1 VPTSLFAPDFQV
13 ILDQAVNPPNPAAA
27 PFPSPEDWRDRWIYF
42 LMLDRFNN
50 PSAAPAHQPFDDP
63 NFYGFQGGKF
73 SGVQQQLAYIKQLGA
88 GAIWLSP
95 ALKNFIFD
103 PNTYHGYGIH
113 NFIAAEPRFA
123 DNPAA
128 ADNEL
133 RALVDAAHQQD
144 LLVIF
149 DIVLNHTG
157 NAFAYQCDP
166 ADQFCISNQGAQAG
180 FHASPQSVQ
189 WRDQTG
195 AARPDFPDVAT
206 IPNPSLDALVW
217 PSELQQ
223 NQFFRRQG
231 TPDGNGDD
239 TIGDFSVLK
248 QMMTADP
255 NLQRFLIRAYQY
267 VIARFDI
274 DGFRIDT
281 LRYLKGDLP
290 RLFGN
295 SMREFAL
302 SIGKR
307 NFFTFGEVLDSNSE
321 QDIASFIG
329 RNTLTN
335 TDDSQ
340 LVGVDAALDYPLF
353 NNLKPVVKGFAAP
366 STVAGMYQNRKNVEA
381 DVLSSHGDATR
392 FFVTFLDNHDM
403 KERIRYVDPGNPTE
417 FDVQVTLGLACLYSL
432 PGIPCLYYGTEQ
444 GLHGAGSDPAVRE
457 ALWGGPGFDETSNFY
472 QHIQQIAA
480 VRAEESALR
489 YGRFYFRP
497 LSGDGVTFGVSGY
510 PQGVVAFSRILN
522 DQEVVVAANT
532 NPTQAQQ
539 LDVIV
544 EIVLSAAGDNF
555 AVLYSNQPGAQAPQ
569 PVRVVPQG
577 TVTVQEVDGSIGTGP
592 LHVIR
597 VNLRPMEVQILRR
610 ASSL

>member
-1 VPTSLFAPDFQV
+1 MPTSLFAPDFQSV
-13 ILDQAVNPPNPAAA
+13 LDQAVTPPSPAAA

-50 PSAAPAHQPFDDP
+50 PSTPPAHQPFDDP
-63 NFYGFQGGKF
+63 NFFGFQGGKF
-73 SGVQQQLAYIKQLGA
+73 SGVQRQLPYIKQLGA

-95 ALKNFIFD
+95 VLKNFSFD
-103 PNTYHGYGIH
+103 PGTYHGYGIH
-113 NFIAAEPRFA
+113 NFISAEPRFA
-123 DNPAA
+123 GNLAT

-166 ADQFCISNQGAQAG
+166 ADQFCISNQGAQAS
-180 FHASPQSVQ
+180 FHASPQPVQ

-195 AARPDFPDVAT
+195 AARPDFPDVAA
-206 IPNPSLDALVW
+206 IPNPSLDAVVW
-217 PSELQQ
+217 PSELQH

-239 TIGDFSVLK
+239 TVGDFSVLK
-248 QMMTADP
+248 QLMTADP
-255 NLQRFLIRAYQY
+255 DLQRFLIRAYQY

-307 NFFTFGEVLDSNSE
+307 NFFTFGEVFDANAE
-321 QDIASFIG
+321 QDIATFIG
-329 RNTLTN
+329 RNTS
-335 TDDSQ
+335 DQSD

-353 NNLKPVVKGFAAP
+353 NSLKPVVKGFTAP
-366 STVAGMYQNRKNVEA
+366 SAVVGMYQNRKNVEA

-392 FFVTFLDNHDM
+392 YFVTFLDNHDV
-403 KERIRYVDPGNPTE
+403 KERIRYVDPTSPTK
-417 FDVQVTLGLACLYSL
+417 FDNQVTLGLACLYSL

-444 GLHGAGSDPAVRE
+444 GLHGSGSDPAVRE
-457 ALWGGPGFDETSNFY
+457 ALWGGPGFDAQSEFY
-472 QHIQQIAA
+472 QHIQQIAG
-480 VRAEESALR
+480 VRAQQSALR

-497 LSGDGVTFGVSGY
+497 LSGDGVTFGVSGF
-510 PQGVVAFSRILN
+510 PQGVIAFSRILN

-532 NPTQAQQ
+532 NPTQTQQ

-544 EIVLSAAGDNF
+544 EILLSAEGDVF
-555 AVLYSNQPGAQAPQ
+555 SVLYSNQAGPLAPQ
-569 PVRVVPQG
+569 PVRSVAQG
-577 TVTVQEVDGSIGTGP
+577 TATVQEVDGSTGQGP
-592 LHVIR
+592 LHVVR

-610 ASSL
+610 SGDQ

>member
-1 VPTSLFAPDFQV
+1 VPTSLFAADFQA
-13 ILDQAVNPPNPAAA
+13 ILDQAVNPPSPAAA
-27 PFPSPEDWRDRWIYF
+27 AFPSPEDWRDRWIYF

-50 PSAAPAHQPFDDP
+50 PSASPNHRPFDDP
-63 NFYGFQGGKF
+63 NFFGFQGGKF
-73 SGVQQQLAYIKQLGA
+73 SGVQQQLPYIKQLGA

-95 ALKNFIFD
+95 VLKNFQFD
-103 PNTYHGYGIH
+103 PNAYHGYGIH
-113 NFIAAEPRFA
+113 NFIGAEPRFA

-133 RALVDAAHQQD
+133 RALVDAAHRQN

-166 ADQFCISNQGAQAG
+166 ADQFCNSNQGAESS
-180 FHASPQSVQ
+180 FHSWSQSIQ
-189 WRDQTG
+189 WRDATG
-195 AARPDFPDVAT
+195 SARPDFPDAAT
-206 IPNPSLDALVW
+206 IPSPPLDAVVW

-223 NQFFRRQG
+223 NKFFRRQG

-239 TIGDFSVLK
+239 TVGDFSVLK
-248 QMMTADP
+248 QLMTADSD
-255 NLQRFLIRAYQY
+255 LQRFLIRAYQY

-302 SIGKR
+302 SIGKK
-307 NFFTFGEVLDSNSE
+307 NFFTFGEVLDATPE
-321 QDIASFIG
+321 QDIAKFIG
-329 RNTLTN
+329 RNTS
-335 TDDSQ
+335 DQSE

-353 NNLKPVVKGFAAP
+353 NSLKAVVKGFAAP
-366 STVAGMYQNRKNVEA
+366 TAVVSMYQNRKNAESQ
-381 DVLSSHGDATR
+381 VLSSHGDATR
-392 FFVTFLDNHDM
+392 YFVTFLDNHDM
-403 KERIRYVDPGNPTE
+403 KERIRYVDPANPTE
-417 FDVQVTLGLACLYSL
+417 FDDQVTLGLACLYSL
-432 PGIPCLYYGTEQ
+432 PGVPCLYYGTEQ
-444 GLHGAGSDPAVRE
+444 GLHGAGSDAAVRE
-457 ALWGGPGFDETSNFY
+457 ALWGGPGFDESSDFY
-472 QHIQQIAA
+472 QHIQQISA
-480 VRAEESALR
+480 VRAQQSALR

-497 LSGDGVTFGVSGY
+497 LSGDGVTFGVSGF

-544 EIVLSAAGDNF
+544 EIILSSEGDAF
-555 AVLYSNQPGAQAPQ
+555 DVLYSNQARPQAPQ
-569 PVRVVPQG
+569 PVRLIRQG
-577 TVTVQEVDGSIGTGP
+577 TVTVHEVDGSTGTGP
-592 LHVIR
+592 LHV
-597 VNLRPMEVQILRR
+597 VQVSLRPMEVQILRR
-610 ASSL
+610 ASTQ

>member
-1 VPTSLFAPDFQV
+1 VPTSLFAADFQAV
-13 ILDQAVNPPNPAAA
+13 LDQAVNPPTPAAA
-27 PFPSPEDWRDRWIYF
+27 AFPSPEDWRDRWIYF

-50 PSAAPAHQPFDDP
+50 PSASPNHRPFDDP
-63 NFYGFQGGKF
+63 NFFGFQGGKF
-73 SGVQQQLAYIKQLGA
+73 SGVQQQLPYIKQLGA

-95 ALKNFIFD
+95 VLKNFQFD

-113 NFIAAEPRFA
+113 NFIGAEPRFG
-123 DNPAA
+123 DSPAA

-133 RALVDAAHQQD
+133 RALVDAAHRQD

-166 ADQFCISNQGAQAG
+166 ADQFCISNQGAESS
-180 FHASPQSVQ
+180 FHSWSQPVQ
-189 WRDQTG
+189 WRDATS
-195 AARPDFPDVAT
+195 AARPDFSDIAT
-206 IPNPSLDALVW
+206 ISNPPLDAVVW

-223 NQFFRRQG
+223 NKFFRRQG

-239 TIGDFSVLK
+239 TVGDFSVLK
-248 QMMTADP
+248 QLVTADSD
-255 NLQRFLIRAYQY
+255 LQRFLIRAYQY

-295 SMREFAL
+295 SIREFAL
-302 SIGKR
+302 SIGKK
-307 NFFTFGEVLDSNSE
+307 NFFTFGEVLDATPE
-321 QDIASFIG
+321 QDIAKFIG
-329 RNTLTN
+329 RNTS
-335 TDDSQ
+335 DQSE

-353 NNLKPVVKGFAAP
+353 NSLKAVVKGFAAP
-366 STVAGMYQNRKNVEA
+366 TAVVGMYQNRKNAESQ
-381 DVLSSHGDATR
+381 VLSSHGDATR
-392 FFVTFLDNHDM
+392 YFVTFLDNHDM
-403 KERIRYVDPGNPTE
+403 KERIRYVDPANPTE
-417 FDVQVTLGLACLYSL
+417 FDDQVTLGLACLYSL

-444 GLHGAGSDPAVRE
+444 GLHGAGSDAAVRE
-457 ALWGGPGFDETSNFY
+457 AIWGGPGFDESSDFY

-480 VRAEESALR
+480 VRANQSALR

-497 LSGDGVTFGVSGY
+497 LSGDGVTFGVSGF
-510 PQGVVAFSRILN
+510 PQGVIAFSRILN

-532 NPTQAQQ
+532 NPMQAQQ

-544 EIVLSAAGDNF
+544 EIMLSSGGDAF
-555 AVLYSNQPGAQAPQ
+555 DVLYSNQARPQAPQ
-569 PVRVVPQG
+569 PVRVIPQG
-577 TVTVQEVDGSIGTGP
+577 AVTVHEVDGSIGTGP
-592 LHVIR
+592 LHVIQIT
-597 VNLRPMEVQILRR
+597 LRPMEVQILKR
-610 ASSL
+610 ASTQ

>member
-1 VPTSLFAPDFQV
+1 VPTSLFAPDFQA
-13 ILDQAVNPPNPAAA
+13 ILDHAVNPPTPAAA

-50 PSAAPAHQPFDDP
+50 PSAPPVHQPFDDP
-63 NFYGFQGGKF
+63 NFSGFQGGKF
-73 SGVQQQLAYIKQLGA
+73 SGVRQQLPYIKQLGA

-95 ALKNFIFD
+95 VLKNFSFE

-149 DIVLNHTG
+149 DIVLNHAG

-166 ADQFCISNQGAQAG
+166 ADQFCINNQGAQSS
-180 FHASPQSVQ
+180 FHASPQPVQ

-206 IPNPSLDALVW
+206 IPNPSLDAVVW
-217 PSELQQ
+217 PSELQL
-223 NQFFRRQG
+223 NKFFRRQG

-248 QMMTADP
+248 QLKTDDP
-255 NLQRFLIRAYQY
+255 DLQRFLIRAHQY
-267 VIARFDI
+267 LIARFDI

-281 LRYLKGDLP
+281 IRYLKGDLP

-302 SIGKR
+302 SIGKK
-307 NFFTFGEVLDSNSE
+307 NFFTFGEVLDANPE
-321 QDIASFIG
+321 QDIAKFIG
-329 RNTLTN
+329 RNA
-335 TDDSQ
+335 TDKSD
-340 LVGVDAALDYPLF
+340 LIGVDAALDYPLF
-353 NNLKPVVKGFAAP
+353 NTLKPVVKGFAAP
-366 STVAGMYQNRKNVEA
+366 AAVVGMYQNRKNVEA
-381 DVLSSHGDATR
+381 NVLSSHGDATR
-392 FFVTFLDNHDM
+392 YFVTFLDNHDM
-403 KERIRYVDPGNPTE
+403 KERIRYVDPANPTK
-417 FDVQVTLGLACLYSL
+417 FDDQVTLGLACLYSL

-444 GLHGAGSDPAVRE
+444 GLHGAGNDEAVRE
-457 ALWGGPGFDETSNFY
+457 ALWGGPGFDQQSDFY

-480 VRAEESALR
+480 VRAEQSALR

-497 LSGDGVTFGVSGY
+497 LSGDGVTFGVSGL

-532 NPTQAQQ
+532 NPTQAQPI
-539 LDVIV
+539 DVII
-544 EIVLSAAGDNF
+544 EIMLSAEGDAF
-555 AVLYSNQPGAQAPQ
+555 ELLYSNQAGPQAPQ
-569 PVRVVPQG
+569 PVRVIPQG
-577 TVTVQEVDGSIGTGP
+577 AATVQEVDGSVGTGP
-592 LHVIR
+592 LHVVR
-597 VNLRPMEVQILRR
+597 VSLRPLEVQILRR
-610 ASSL
+610 ASSQ

>member
-1 VPTSLFAPDFQV
+1 MPTSLFAPDFQA
-13 ILDQAVNPPNPAAA
+13 ILDQAVNPPTPAAA

-50 PSAAPAHQPFDDP
+50 ASASPAHQPFDDP
-63 NFYGFQGGKF
+63 TYFGFQGGKF
-73 SGVQQQLAYIKQLGA
+73 SGVQQQLSYIKQLGA

-95 ALKNFIFD
+95 VLKNFSFD

-113 NFIAAEPRFA
+113 NFIGAEPRFA
-123 DNPAA
+123 DNPGA

-166 ADQFCISNQGAQAG
+166 ADQFCIDNQGAQSS
-180 FHASPQSVQ
+180 FHASPQPVQ

-195 AARPDFPDVAT
+195 AAKANFPDVAT
-206 IPNPSLDALVW
+206 IPDPSLDAVVW

-223 NQFFRRQG
+223 NKFFRRQG

-239 TIGDFSVLK
+239 TIGDFSILK
-248 QMMTADP
+248 QLVTADP
-255 NLQRFLIRAYQY
+255 DVQRFLIRAFQY
-267 VIARFDI
+267 VIARFDV

-281 LRYLKGDLP
+281 IRYLKGDLP

-302 SIGKR
+302 SIGKK
-307 NFFTFGEVLDSNSE
+307 NFFTFGEVFDSNAE
-321 QDIASFIG
+321 QDIARFIG
-329 RNTLTN
+329 RTTS
-335 TDDSQ
+335 DQSD

-353 NNLKPVVKGFAAP
+353 NTLKPVVKGFAAP
-366 STVAGMYQNRKNVEA
+366 TAVVGMYQNRKNVEA
-381 DVLSSHGDATR
+381 NVLSSHGDATR
-392 FFVTFLDNHDM
+392 YFVTFLDNHDV
-403 KERIRYVDPGNPTE
+403 KERIRYVDPVNPTK
-417 FDVQVTLGLACLYSL
+417 FDDQVTLGLACLYSL

-457 ALWGGPGFDETSNFY
+457 ALWGGPGFDGHSSFY
-472 QHIQQIAA
+472 QHIQQITT
-480 VRAEESALR
+480 VRARQSALR

-497 LSGDGVTFGVSGY
+497 LSGDGVSFGISGF

-539 LDVIV
+539 FDVIV
-544 EIVLSAAGDNF
+544 EVMLSAEGDAF
-555 AVLYSNQPGAQAPQ
+555 EVLYSNQAGPQAPQ
-569 PVRVVPQG
+569 PVRIIPQG
-577 TVTVQEVDGSIGTGP
+577 AATVQEVDGSIGTGP
-592 LHVIR
+592 LHVVR
-597 VNLRPMEVQILRR
+597 VSLRPLEVQILRR
-610 ASSL
+610 TSSQ